1 MTLLLGEARALVDGA
16 RARAVE
22 LGKALSIAVVD
33 YGGFVV
39 LIERMD
45 GARPDDPGHRL
56 VKGLLRGRDA
66 AANRDAGELAQFRS
80 CLLYPGGPN
89 GPAPYRRHQGRF
101 HAQA

>member
-22 LGKALSIAVVD
+22 LGQALSIAVVD

-45 GARPDDPGHRL
+45 GGRPMTPDI
-56 VKGLLRGRDA
+56 
-66 AANRDAGELAQFRS
+66 
-80 CLLYPGGPN
+80 CLLYPGGQN